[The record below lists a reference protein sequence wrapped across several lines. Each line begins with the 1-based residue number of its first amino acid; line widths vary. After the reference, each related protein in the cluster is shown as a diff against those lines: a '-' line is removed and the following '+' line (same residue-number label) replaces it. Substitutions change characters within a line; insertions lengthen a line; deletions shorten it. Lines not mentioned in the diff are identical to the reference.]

1 MYIAQVFHYWICL
14 LPGNKTNEKLQRE
27 QIDVVGICFQP
38 SLLSSSILLY
48 SMRNVVNSSHKR
60 FSLQKLCQQEG
71 IHEGLTSCFSSSLP
85 FLIVCLLFFPSF
97 PCLSFLKA
105 SFLFIVSVF
114 VFPVVVC
121 LFVLQDLMNK
131 TLMTEQ
137 RPWGGRDEPTDSYQC
152 LKLPR

>member
-1 MYIAQVFHYWICL
+1 MYIAQVFHCWICL
-14 LPGNKTNEKLQRE
+14 FHGNKTNKKLQRE
-27 QIDVVGICFQP
+27 QTDVVGICFQTN
-38 SLLSSSILLY
+38 LLSSSILLY

-97 PCLSFLKA
+97 PCLCFCFCFSCC
-105 SFLFIVSVF
+105 
-114 VFPVVVC
+114 C